1 MSVEIG
7 KKAPDF
13 NLIGSDLKPKSLKD
27 YAGHKTLILFF
38 PGAFT
43 GVCTKEM
50 CNIRDSMSKF
60 NDIGSKVVGISV
72 DSPFSLA
79 QFAKEYN
86 LKFDLLS
93 DSSREASKAYGALHE
108 NFVGVKGLYASK
120 RSAFIIDS
128 DGIVRFKWISED
140 PGVEPD
146 YSKLLEEL
154 GKVK

>member
-1 MSVEIG
+1 MTVEIG

-13 NLIGSDLKPKSLKD
+13 NLIGSDLKPRSLND
-27 YAGHKTLILFF
+27 YIGHKTLILFF

-50 CNIRDSMSKF
+50 CNIRDSMAKF

-72 DSPFSLA
+72 DAPFSLA

-93 DSSREASKAYGALHE
+93 DSSREASRAYDSLHE

-120 RSAFIIDS
+120 RSAFVLDS
-128 DGIVRFKWISED
+128 KGIVRYKWISDD

-146 YSKLLEEL
+146 YSRLLEEL
-154 GKVK
+154 GKVE